1 MVKEKRKKDK
11 AQRATVEQVLDP
23 RTMNILKKML
33 NNGTLTEI
41 NGCLSTGK
49 EANVY
54 YGLC

>member
-23 RTMNILKKML
+23 RTMNILNKML